1 MAARQPPGP
10 LHCSISFSALL
21 ELQPVPG
28 GGDPSL
34 GLLPLIR
41 HQHNCFWPCL
51 ALALRPLSA
60 CCTALRL
67 PHSCRNCRC
76 SCTAQVSVR
85 GGLGVNAFRQL
96 HLNIKSNLPPPF
108 CSGAVAERDEL
119 CQCAPG
125 EGKGADE
132 AHWVAWEQAGMVQ
145 GADLSMTCTFSEDAG
160 RERGQP
166 ETSPRAT
173 HISAFEQAVQAG
185 LQ

>member
-1 MAARQPPGP
+1 MWLSCPQFGKCFAVSGGSWELREKATAGPKDSTFFWRMAARQPPGP

-34 GLLPLIR
+34 GFLPLTR
-41 HQHNCFWPCL
+41 HQHPCFWPCL
-51 ALALRPLSA
+51 ALALRPFSA
-60 CCTALRL
+60 CCTALRS

-76 SCTAQVSVR
+76 SC
-85 GGLGVNAFRQL
+85 
-96 HLNIKSNLPPPF
+96 LPPF
-108 CSGAVAERDEL
+108 AR
-119 CQCAPG
+119 APSQSMTNSVS
-125 EGKGADE
+125 AR
-132 AHWVAWEQAGMVQ
+132 
-145 GADLSMTCTFSEDAG
+145 LSMTCTFSEDGG